1 MYVGKYEKV
10 DYEKLLREYEKNQEV
25 ESIRYYMKY
34 ILIGIGIVVLV
45 ILIAFIICACITGGR
60 YE

>member
-1 MYVGKYEKV
+1 MYVGKHEKV

-45 ILIAFIICACITGGR
+45 ILIAFMICACITGGR

>member
-25 ESIRYYMKY
+25 ESVRGVLKYMAA
-34 ILIGIGIVVLV
+34 GIIIVIITV
-45 ILIAFIICACITGGR
+45 IIAFLICACILAGR
-60 YE
+60 S